1 MDIDISRPAG
11 LRWSGSLG
19 DMTWIL
25 IYHVPLVFFRR
36 YDMDIDISR
45 PAGLL

>member
-1 MDIDISRPAG
+1 MDIDISS
-11 LRWSGSLG
+11 RWSSLG

>member
-11 LRWSGSLG
+11 LP
-19 DMTWIL
+19 WIL

-36 YDMDIDISR
+36 YGMDIDISR